1 MFCVFF
7 SDVFYAKVVDNECE
21 RYWSCCVFPQAG
33 HQFALEISVFVEALF
48 KQFVRKESCLG
59 QSMHSL
65 CDLDTNHA
73 LFVGYFLQFVFI
85 DDFLG
90 HVVDFHSD
98 IFWFWSGKMMNYRQL
113 RKHPK
118 YNKAWTTSSNL
129 DDWQAEWVGASKAR
143 KKYDSYTKMTYHKN
157 GGKTSLTVASNAM
170 YDQRRQ
176 KNPTVLDSQPVEI
189 ELTTLAKWQRRQRTC
204 QWRKYCS
211 TASYQHEE
219 HDS

>member
-7 SDVFYAKVVDNECE
+7 SNVFYAKVVNNECK

-118 YNKAWTTSSNL
+118 YNKAWTTSSANEFGRL
-129 DDWQAEWVGASKAR
+129 ASGVGGRVKGTKKIRFIHQDDVPQKRWK
-143 KKYDSYTKMTYHKN
+143 DITYGSFQCNVRPEK
-157 GGKTSLTVASNAM
+157 
-170 YDQRRQ
+170 
-176 KNPTVLDSQPVEI
+176 I
-189 ELTTLAKWQRRQRTC
+189 EEPNRT
-204 QWRKYCS
+204 
-211 TASYQHEE
+211 
-219 HDS
+219 